1 MKRFQSFSLNLKGRL
16 ARFERPAVMGII
28 NVTPD
33 SFYASSRVA
42 PDQVVEQALKMA
54 QEGADMLDI
63 GACSTRPGAS
73 QPSEQEEIDRLI
85 PAIQAIAKAL
95 PEMPISV
102 DTYRSR
108 VAREAIQ
115 AGAHIVN
122 DISAG
127 ELDPMMIPAVAEM
140 KVPYIAMHMRG
151 TPETMSQMTDYPH
164 GVTTDVIAEL
174 SQVTRTLALQGV
186 CDVIVDPGF
195 GFAKTV
201 DQNYEL
207 MANLEALHMLERPIL
222 VGISRKSMLYK
233 PLNSTPEAMLE
244 ATTALNTIALQAGAS
259 ILRVHDVKAAM
270 DGVKVVQLVNN
281 ALNTN
286 A

>member
-16 ARFERPAVMGII
+16 TRYERPAVMGII

-33 SFYASSRVA
+33 SFYAPSRVS
-42 PDQVVEQALKMA
+42 PEQVTEQAIKMA
-54 QEGADMLDI
+54 KEGADMLDI

-85 PAIQAIAKAL
+85 PAIQAIAQAL

-102 DTYRSR
+102 DTYRSF
-108 VAREAIQ
+108 VAR
-115 AGAHIVN
+115 GAFHAVSLIIN
-122 DISAG
+122 Y
-127 ELDPMMIPAVAEM
+127 IPAVYLYTTMIPTVAEL

-151 TPETMSQMTDYPH
+151 TPETMAQMTHYPH

-174 SQVTRTLALQGV
+174 SQVARTLALQGV
-186 CDVIVDPGF
+186 CDVIIDPGF

-201 DQNYEL
+201 EQNYEL

-233 PLNSTPEAMLE
+233 PLQSTPEAMLE
-244 ATTALNTIALQAGAS
+244 ATTALNAIALQAGAS
-259 ILRVHDVKAAM
+259 ILRVHDVKAAV
-270 DGVKVVQLVNN
+270 DAVKVVELVNN
-281 ALNTN
+281 ALNTK

>member
-16 ARFERPAVMGII
+16 TRYERPAVMGII

-33 SFYASSRVA
+33 SFYAPSRVS
-42 PDQVVEQALKMA
+42 PEQVTEQAIKMA
-54 QEGADMLDI
+54 KEGADMLDI

-85 PAIQAIAKAL
+85 PAIQAIAQAL

-102 DTYRSR
+102 DTYRSC
-108 VAREAIQ
+108 VARGAIQ
-115 AGAHIVN
+115 AGAHIIN

-127 ELDPMMIPAVAEM
+127 ELDTTMIPTVAEL

-151 TPETMSQMTDYPH
+151 TPETMAQMTHYPH

-174 SQVTRTLALQGV
+174 SQVARTLALQGV
-186 CDVIVDPGF
+186 CDVIIDPGF

-201 DQNYEL
+201 EQNYEL

-233 PLNSTPEAMLE
+233 PLQSTPEAMLE
-244 ATTALNTIALQAGAS
+244 ATTALNAIALQAGAS
-259 ILRVHDVKAAM
+259 ILRVHDVKAAV
-270 DGVKVVQLVNN
+270 DAVKVVELVNN
-281 ALNTN
+281 ALNTK

>member
-1 MKRFQSFSLNLKGRL
+1 
-16 ARFERPAVMGII
+16 MGII

>member
-16 ARFERPAVMGII
+16 TRYERPAVMGII

-33 SFYASSRVA
+33 SFYASSRVT

-73 QPSEQEEIDRLI
+73 QPSEQEEVDRLI

-95 PEMPISV
+95 PEITISV

-115 AGAHIVN
+115 AGANIIN

-127 ELDPMMIPAVAEM
+127 ELDPLMIPTVAEL

-151 TPETMSQMTDYPH
+151 TPETMAQMTDYPQ
-164 GVTTDVIAEL
+164 GVTTHVIAEL

-201 DQNYEL
+201 EQNYEL

-233 PLNSTPEAMLE
+233 PLNSTPEQMLE

-259 ILRVHDVKAAM
+259 ILRVHDVKAAV
-270 DGVKVVQLVNN
+270 DAVKVVQLVNN
-281 ALNTN
+281 ALNTK